1 MSCVFGFDV
10 GTKIVGVAIGNRL
23 TSSAR
28 ALAAIAVR
36 DGEPDWVR
44 LDGLQREWQP
54 DTLVVGL
61 PVTLTGEEQPMTRT
75 ARRFAARLTERYGLT
90 VAFADER
97 NSSKEAA
104 RRFAGARAAGLRRK
118 RDAATIDADA
128 AAVILEGWLA
138 QA

>member
-1 MSCVFGFDV
+1 MSCIFGFDV
-10 GTKIVGVAIGNRL
+10 GTKLVGVAIGNRL

-54 DTLVVGL
+54 DTFVVGL
-61 PVTLTGEEQPMTRT
+61 PVTLSGEEQPMTRT
-75 ARRFAARLTERYGLT
+75 ARRFAARLTERYGVA

-104 RRFAGARAAGLRRK
+104 RRFADARAVGLKRK

-128 AAVILEGWLA
+128 AAVILEAWLA
-138 QA
+138 RE